1 MKRTTIFLP
10 PEQTD
15 WLETEAHRTGA
26 KPAEII
32 RRAIQAQMT
41 PAAPSIW
48 MGLGLD
54 AHLAA
59 TVERVSKRLGV
70 TPAQGLRIA
79 IQIFT
84 DIHGGP
90 RPMEGLVDFV
100 IAGSPPV
107 QGLESDR
114 NSLHTNKASDIE
126 PTPVDPIG
134 SKEDEK

>member
-10 PEQTD
+10 AEQTD
-15 WLETEAHRTGA
+15 WLESEATRTGA

-32 RRAIQAQMT
+32 RRAIQAQIAPT
-41 PAAPSIW
+41 DPSIW

-84 DIHGGP
+84 DIHGGV

-100 IAGSPPV
+100 IAGELPGA
-107 QGLESDR
+107 QNEIDR
-114 NSLHTNKASDIE
+114 NSLRMNKDKTE
-126 PTPVDPIG
+126 DP
-134 SKEDEK
+134 K